1 MRAIPLTI
9 LAAVVISAAV
19 YTVVSTRTT
28 EGGAIISPAYASPA
42 VTARETRL
50 AGRSVGEVLIDGQ
63 VVFRI
68 RTSAGGYTPFQ
79 RAQIVAD
86 RLEVL
91 MGDSLQ
97 PEDITTG
104 RVNDQE
110 VVLAEGEVVVTA
122 DQEHARINATTPTG
136 LAKFWAQR
144 VENAVEGQPVEETP
158 VGEKVVPIISVGTG
172 TRVGGALVS
181 GSRTRLDEVVAVAQI
196 EGQLGTAVRM
206 RALVPVSAEDVVRE
220 IRRVPETSVIGLV
233 DIRL

>member
-1 MRAIPLTI
+1 
-9 LAAVVISAAV
+9 
-19 YTVVSTRTT
+19 
-28 EGGAIISPAYASPA
+28 
-42 VTARETRL
+42 
-50 AGRSVGEVLIDGQ
+50 
-63 VVFRI
+63 
-68 RTSAGGYTPFQ
+68 
-79 RAQIVAD
+79 
-86 RLEVL
+86 
-91 MGDSLQ
+91 MGDTLQ

-104 RVNDQE
+104 RVNGQE

-122 DQEHARINATTPTG
+122 DQEHARINATTPTA

-144 VENAVEGQPVEETP
+144 VVNAVEGRPVEETP

-181 GSRTRLDEVVAVAQI
+181 GSRTRLREVVAVAQI

-206 RALVPVSAEDVVRE
+206 RALVPVSTEDVVRE

>member
-1 MRAIPLTI
+1 MRAIPLMI

-19 YTVVSTRTT
+19 YTVVSTPTT

-50 AGRSVGEVLIDGQ
+50 AGRSVGEVLVDGQ

-104 RVNDQE
+104 RVNGQE

-122 DQEHARINATTPTG
+122 DQEHARINATTPTA